1 MQYSG
6 QRYARFDHT
15 LRRVVISILRRT
27 DAARLLLRLR
37 QILRLLLLKLFAVGN
52 TAAVTTL
59 GNTEAVAAEGFPAA
73 AAADVVNNLAIVSAV
88 DKITAATAAGG
99 LCRCTYGDSQ
109 TSTAFAA
116 SIPPFT
122 LSDSS

>member
-1 MQYSG
+1 M
-6 QRYARFDHT
+6 
-15 LRRVVISILRRT
+15 LP
-27 DAARLLLRLR
+27 RLLLRLR
-37 QILRLLLLKLFAVGN
+37 QILRLLLLLKLFAVGN

-59 GNTEAVAAEGFPAA
+59 GNTEAVAAEGFPAAAA